1 MAYASLLLGFW
12 CNIVG
17 KHFGMANPLR
27 QFLTRQ
33 SQFGLS
39 FFLTLTAFSTYF
51 CVYALRKPFTAAT
64 YEGYTLWGVDYKIM
78 LVVAHVLGYATSKGL
93 GIKVISEV
101 LPERRARMILF
112 FVAMAQLALLFFAIV
127 PPPYNCL
134 FMYLNGLPLGM
145 IYGLVFGYLE
155 GRRVTEILGAG
166 LCVSFIV
173 SSGVVKSVG
182 RWLIV
187 QQGVSDFWMP
197 FWAGLIFL
205 PGIVLSVW
213 LLSYSPAPTPD
224 DEALRSAR
232 VPMTAADRRKF
243 FWSLAPGLIA
253 LIIVY
258 VLVTVLRDVRDN
270 FAVEIFGEL
279 GVKDFSVFSF
289 TETIVGLSITV
300 LVGLLF
306 VVQDNRKALWVN
318 LLFVGVGAGLILVA
332 TWLSEQQHLTPIG
345 WMTLVGLGVYL
356 AYVPYNCTLFERLIA
371 VVRQRSNVGFVLYMA
386 DFVGYMGSV
395 AIVLY
400 KNFGTHN
407 ISWLSFYTQ
416 MAYLLP
422 LVSIVLLVFAYVYF
436 NRKFSESQ

>member
-1 MAYASLLLGFW
+1 MSIALL
-12 CNIVG
+12 
-17 KHFGMANPLR
+17 
-27 QFLTRQ
+27 QFLRRQ
-33 SQFGLS
+33 SQLGLS

-64 YEGYTLWGVDYKIM
+64 YEGIMLWGVDYKII

-101 LPERRARMILF
+101 KPERRAPMIVF
-112 FVAMAQLALLFFAIV
+112 FVATAQLSLLLFALV

-145 IYGLVFGYLE
+145 IYGLIFGYLE

-182 RWLIV
+182 RWLIES
-187 QQGVSDFWMP
+187 QEVSDFWMP

-205 PGIVLSVW
+205 PGILLAVWFLSHT
-213 LLSYSPAPTPD
+213 PAPTPS
-224 DEALRSAR
+224 DEALRTAR
-232 VPMTAADRRKF
+232 VPMTATDRRQF
-243 FWSLAPGLIA
+243 FWSLAPGLVA
-253 LIIVY
+253 LIVVY
-258 VLVTVLRDVRDN
+258 ILITILRDVRDN

-279 GVKDFSVFSF
+279 QVKDVSVFSI
-289 TETIVGLSITV
+289 TETIVGVSITV

-306 VVQDNRKALWVN
+306 VMQDNRKALWVN
-318 LLFVGVGAGLILVA
+318 LLFVGVGAVLIITA
-332 TWLSEQQHLTPIG
+332 TWLIERQQLSPVA

-371 VVRQRSNVGFVLYMA
+371 VVQQRSNVGFVLYMA
-386 DFVGYMGSV
+386 DFAGYMGSV

-400 KNFGTHN
+400 KNFGTGN
-407 ISWLSFYTQ
+407 ISWLRFYTQ
-416 MAYLLP
+416 MAYVLP
-422 LVSIVLLVFAYVYF
+422 LVSVVLLLFVYVYF
-436 NRKFSESQ
+436 KRKLGVVYEK